1 MPKEDDKVKWYLR
14 PVSVVLSLFFVL
26 GPFGLPL
33 LYRSPKFSRK
43 SKIILTIAVIAY
55 TSYLI
60 FVSLEIARELYK
72 RMEELKGILDLSSTV
87 VVGWYFITSCKHSH
101 CFLKI

>member
-1 MPKEDDKVKWYLR
+1 MRGHSAKMSKEDDKVKWYLR

-33 LYRSPKFSRK
+33 LFKSPKFSRK
-43 SKIILTIAVIAY
+43 SKIILTLAVIVY
-55 TSYLI
+55 SSYLI

-72 RMEELKGILDLSSTV
+72 RMEELKEIL
-87 VVGWYFITSCKHSH
+87 G
-101 CFLKI
+101 